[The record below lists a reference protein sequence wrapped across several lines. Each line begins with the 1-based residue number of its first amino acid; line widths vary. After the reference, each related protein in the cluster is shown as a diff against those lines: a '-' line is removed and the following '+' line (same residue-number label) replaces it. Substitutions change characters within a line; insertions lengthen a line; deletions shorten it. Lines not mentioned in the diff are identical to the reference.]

1 MNYSA
6 SHFKHDLLLVGAGH
20 SNVQVLRMFG
30 MRPQRNVRI
39 TVVAREAH
47 SPYSG
52 MLPGFVYGMYSWEDI
67 HIDLAK
73 LCTYANARLIV
84 DEVVQISPSDNSV
97 KLRERPD
104 LRYDCLVIN
113 TGGEPG
119 IKFRGLSNV
128 TAVKPIGRFTTEW
141 DLIVAQGESGVHSKL
156 VVVGGGPGS
165 VEVALA
171 VRERFGS
178 VFDITIVSADTEL
191 MIQHNRRVRKI
202 AVATLI
208 RNDIKFIVDFRV
220 STVTDKEVG
229 AESGAKIPCD
239 HVLWVTGVEAPMWI
253 RESGFDVDTG
263 GFLKVDKKLRST
275 SHRNVFA
282 GGDMVCLVGQER
294 PKSGVFAV
302 REGPILAR
310 NARAF
315 LKGKSLRSYNAQ
327 RQALAILRLPGN
339 DALASKGPW
348 CLRSKIISRWKH
360 RIDVKFMRRFKELR
374 TMSLPALSA
383 FLSKKSEVD
392 EMRCGGCASKLGARL
407 LDRVLSRLKAND
419 VLGTISGLDDDAAV
433 VDLGSNTIATSCDHF
448 KPMITDPFRFG
459 RVAAAHALNDLYAM
473 GSVPKIALALVTV
486 PLMAEPLMEDD
497 FYQVLSGAVSVFSS
511 DNVTLVGGHSAEGAE
526 ASLGFAVTG
535 THTDP
540 PWFRSGMLQGQDL
553 ILTKPL
559 GTGILLAGLMYMKTR
574 AADLVKCIESME
586 LSNKHAAS
594 LFRQFEASA
603 VTDISGFGLVGHC
616 AELVQRSDVSIE
628 LFANSARV
636 LPGTRNILSQGIK
649 STLHDANVQALGD
662 FEVASD
668 LEDQILA
675 PLVDPQTSGGLLA
688 AVPSELSSECLS
700 ALIDAGYQ
708 HAAIVGR
715 TVVEKSSRI
724 LN

>member
-1 MNYSA
+1 MSRLIHTTR
-6 SHFKHDLLLVGAGH
+6 HFKHDLLLVGAGH
-20 SNVQVLRMFG
+20 SNVQVLRAFG
-30 MRPQRNVRI
+30 MRPQPDVRI

-73 LCTYANARLIV
+73 LCTFANARLIV

-97 KLRERPD
+97 ALRERPN

-119 IKFRGLSNV
+119 IQFRSLANV

-141 DLIVAQGESGVHSKL
+141 DRIVALGESGVHSKL

-178 VFDITIVSADTEL
+178 VFDITILTADSET
-191 MIQHNRRVRKI
+191 MIQHNRWVRKT
-202 AVATLI
+202 ARATLT
-208 RNDIKFIVDFRV
+208 RNDIKLVVDFRV
-220 STVTDKEVG
+220 STVTDTEVR
-229 AESGAKIPCD
+229 AETGAKIPCD
-239 HVLWVTGVEAPMWI
+239 NVLWVTGVEAPVWI

-275 SHRNVFA
+275 SHGNVFA

-348 CLRSKIISRWKH
+348 CMRSKIISRWKH
-360 RIDVKFMRRFKELR
+360 RIDVKFMRRFKKLPV
-374 TMSLPALSA
+374 MSSFAL
-383 FLSKKSEVD
+383 KKSPTD

-407 LDRVLSRLKAND
+407 LDRVLSRLKTYDAHGAIN
-419 VLGTISGLDDDAAV
+419 GLDDDAAII
-433 VDLGSNTIATSCDHF
+433 DLGSSTVATTCDHF

-459 RVAAAHALNDLYAM
+459 KVAATHALNDLYAM
-473 GSVPKIALALVTV
+473 GSVPKIALALVTI
-486 PLMAEPLMEDD
+486 PLMAEALMEDD
-497 FYQVLSGAVSVFSS
+497 FYQALAGAVSVFNT
-511 DNVTLVGGHSAEGAE
+511 DNVTLVGGHSAEGSE

-535 THTDP
+535 TNTDP
-540 PWFRSGMLQGQDL
+540 PWFRSSMLPGQDL

-574 AADLVKCIESME
+574 AADLVKCIEHME
-586 LSNKHAAS
+586 LSNKRAVSVLRTFDAS
-594 LFRQFEASA
+594 T
-603 VTDISGFGLVGHC
+603 VIDISGFGLVGHC
-616 AELVQRSDVSIE
+616 LELVQRSDVSIE
-628 LFANSARV
+628 LFAQSVNL
-636 LPGTRNILSQGIK
+636 LPGTRDVLSQGIK
-649 STLHDANVQALGD
+649 STLHDANVQALKD
-662 FEVASD
+662 FEVSPD
-668 LEDQILA
+668 LEDTGLA

-688 AVPSELSSECLS
+688 AVPSDVSNECLV
-700 ALIDAGYQ
+700 ALVEAGYQ
-708 HAAIVGR
+708 QAAIVGR
-715 TVVEKSSRI
+715 TVVDRSSRI
-724 LN
+724 LS

>member
-1 MNYSA
+1 MIRSA
-6 SHFKHDLLLVGAGH
+6 THFKHDLLLVGAGH
-20 SNVQVLRMFG
+20 SNVQVLRAFG
-30 MRPQRNVRI
+30 MRPQPGVRV

-73 LCTYANARLIV
+73 LCTFANARLIV
-84 DEVVQISPSDNSV
+84 DEVVQISPSDDSV

-141 DLIVAQGESGVHSKL
+141 DHIVARGESGVHCKL

-171 VRERFGS
+171 VRERFGP
-178 VFDITIVSADTEL
+178 VFDITIVTADSEV
-191 MIQHNRRVRKI
+191 MIQHNRRVRKT
-202 AVATLI
+202 ALATLI
-208 RNDIKFIVDFRV
+208 RNDIKLVVDFRV
-220 STVTDKEVG
+220 SAVTDKEVRAETG
-229 AESGAKIPCD
+229 AQIPCD
-239 HVLWVTGVEAPMWI
+239 QVLWVTGVEAPAWI
-253 RESGFDVDTG
+253 RESGFDVDSG
-263 GFLKVDKKLRST
+263 GFLMVDKKLRST
-275 SHRNVFA
+275 SHGNVFA

-315 LKGKSLRSYNAQ
+315 LRGKSLRSYNAQ

-339 DALASKGPW
+339 DALASKGPL
-348 CLRSKIISRWKH
+348 CVRSKIISRWKH
-360 RIDVKFMRRFKELR
+360 GIDVKFMRRFKK
-374 TMSLPALSA
+374 LPVKSS
-383 FLSKKSEVD
+383 FRIRKSKAD

-407 LDRVLSRLKAND
+407 LDRVLSRLKTND
-419 VLGTISGLDDDAAV
+419 AHGAINGLDDDAAV
-433 VDLGSNTIATSCDHF
+433 IDLGTNTVATSCDHF

-459 RVAAAHALNDLYAM
+459 RVAASHALNDLYAM
-473 GSVPKIALALVTV
+473 GSVPKIALALVTI

-497 FYQVLSGAVSVFSS
+497 FYQVLAGAVSVFNT
-511 DNVTLVGGHSAEGAE
+511 DNVTLVGGHSAEGSE

-535 THTDP
+535 TNADA
-540 PWFRSGMLQGQDL
+540 PWFRSSMLQGQDL

-559 GTGILLAGLMYMKTR
+559 GTGILLAGLMHMQTR
-574 AADLVKCIESME
+574 AVDLVKCIENME
-586 LSNKHAAS
+586 LSNKRAVS
-594 LFRQFEASA
+594 VFRAFDASA

-616 AELVQRSDVSIE
+616 LELVQQSKVSIE
-628 LFANSARV
+628 LFAHSVNL
-636 LPGTRNILSQGIK
+636 LPGTRDLLSQGIK
-649 STLHDANVQALGD
+649 STLHDANVQALED
-662 FEVASD
+662 FEISPE
-668 LEDQILA
+668 LEEMSLA

-688 AVPSELSSECLS
+688 AVPSDVSEKCLA
-700 ALIDAGYQ
+700 ALVDAGYQ
-708 HAAIVGR
+708 KAVVVGR
-715 TVVEKSSRI
+715 TVVESSSRI